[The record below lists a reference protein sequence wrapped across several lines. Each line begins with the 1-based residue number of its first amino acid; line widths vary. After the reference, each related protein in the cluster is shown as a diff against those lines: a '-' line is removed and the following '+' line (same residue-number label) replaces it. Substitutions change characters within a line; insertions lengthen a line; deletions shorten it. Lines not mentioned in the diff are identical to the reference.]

1 MNIASKI
8 IQHVSPPTDNDT
20 MGQRIVLISD
30 THMGRAGALAGS
42 PDMLRPLWQ
51 GATDLVVNGDVA
63 EIHDARYQ
71 VNAAEQV
78 LQLHDLCEQDGV
90 ELTLLSGNHD
100 PYLSDIRHLMLMNGE
115 VFVTHGD
122 ALHPAIA
129 PWCPSA
135 ALVRKA
141 HDRAMSMLDP
151 ESRDALKSRLSVSQH
166 AAQEHW
172 QVYERSLQQ
181 SVLKTLAVRPW
192 MFLQVLHYWR
202 SIPGLARQFAE
213 KYAPNAR
220 FFIFGHTHRQ
230 GIWRRGDLTL
240 INTGS
245 FGFPGKPRGVV
256 IEDGLLSVFKI
267 CKHDGA
273 FHFDHRPIAQYKLR
287 SSTRSASKGAA

>member
-1 MNIASKI
+1 
-8 IQHVSPPTDNDT
+8 
-20 MGQRIVLISD
+20 MGQRIVIISD

-71 VNAAEQV
+71 VKSAQQV
-78 LQLHDLCEQDGV
+78 LRLHELCEQDGV

-100 PYLSDIRHLMLMNGE
+100 PYLSDTRHLMLINGS
-115 VFVTHGD
+115 VFITHGD

-135 ALVRKA
+135 ALVREA
-141 HDRAMSMLDP
+141 HDRAMSQLEP
-151 ESRDALKSRLSVSQH
+151 ETRDGLQARLSVSQH

-172 QVYERSLQQ
+172 TEYEKSLQH
-181 SVLKTLAVRPW
+181 STMRNLVFRPR
-192 MFLQVLHYWR
+192 MVLQVLAYWH
-202 SIPGLARQFAE
+202 SIPKLAEQFAE

-220 FFIFGHTHRQ
+220 FFVFGHTHRQ
-230 GIWRRGDLTL
+230 GIWHRDGLTL

-256 IEDGLLSVFKI
+256 IDDGVLGVYRI
-267 CKHDGA
+267 HKHDGA
-273 FHFDHRPIAQYKLR
+273 FRFADRPIFEHEL
-287 SSTRSASKGAA
+287 TRQTPHTGENAA